1 MVISRRASLILLG
14 VLVLS
19 VLGVAG
25 CGNETAGTSPKL
37 DTNPPAV
44 PVELTVQTIPGQG
57 VGLSWAAN
65 TVDSDLS
72 GYIAYRSESPYG
84 GFRPLEPSPVT
95 TNSLLDRSVRPGHTY
110 WYQVAARDVNRNE
123 SARSASATVTV
134 STVTATQV
142 ASR

>member
-14 VLVLS
+14 FFAVS
-19 VLGVAG
+19 TPMYAG

-44 PVELTVQTIPGQG
+44 PVELTVQALPGQG
-57 VGLSWAAN
+57 VSLSWAAN

-72 GYIAYRSESPYG
+72 GYVAYRSESPHG
-84 GFRPLEPSPVT
+84 GFCPLASGPVS
-95 TNSLLDRSVRPGHTY
+95 TNSLLDRSARPGHSY

-123 SARSASATVTV
+123 SARSASANVTI
-134 STVTATQV
+134 SAATKPQV